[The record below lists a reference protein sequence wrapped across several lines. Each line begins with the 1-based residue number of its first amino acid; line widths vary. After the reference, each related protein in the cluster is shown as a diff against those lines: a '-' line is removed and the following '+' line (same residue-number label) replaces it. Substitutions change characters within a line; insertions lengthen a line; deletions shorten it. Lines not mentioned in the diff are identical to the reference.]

1 MCPEFIGAPLLG
13 EGEKAVEKE
22 SISAQLACL
31 LGYLWA
37 FLRDLLGVQGMMMLQ
52 IIAGLLGDICLVSGF
67 FWLLEIK
74 ANSAGF

>member
-67 FWLLEIK
+67 F
-74 ANSAGF
+74 GY